1 MRTSRWERFGRFIVF
16 SLVSSVLV
24 NVNTPFLGTFLDT
37 PVTTRSNTMAT
48 SEKQNNLRTTR
59 ILPQAEWENN
69 RPLLLLAGLML
80 ISWRKLDLG
89 FLKCPKHSK
98 PVTLTYSWPKDC
110 LDQLSFTES
119 REKTIW
125 KRIFILKYKFLFTK
139 ESCHIENHFC

>member
-1 MRTSRWERFGRFIVF
+1 MVF
-16 SLVSSVLV
+16 FSAVSSVLA

-80 ISWRKLDLG
+80 IGWRKLELG

-98 PVTLTYSWPKDC
+98 PVTLTFS
-110 LDQLSFTES
+110 
-119 REKTIW
+119 
-125 KRIFILKYKFLFTK
+125 
-139 ESCHIENHFC
+139 